1 MGALFGVWQYSIMSD
16 MSELTPIMKQ
26 YMKIKEKHLDAILL
40 FRLGDFYEMFG
51 EDARVASSILQ
62 IALTTRE
69 KGKEDPLPMCGLPY
83 FAAENYIN
91 KLIKAGYKVA
101 ICEQVGDPKTSKGIV
116 DREVVQVVTPGT
128 HTPEHPKENNY
139 IMSVFPS
146 GEGHGIAVADVS
158 TGEFIIYETTRPL
171 DDEVT
176 RYSPSEVILPESL
189 MEDIHYSELFTG
201 FYVSTLADWS
211 FDHADAYRTLLHHFR
226 VSSLEG
232 FGCEGLT
239 GAISAGGG
247 LLAYLEGASKE
258 LVRFRSISSPSQKA
272 YMFLDAPTQKNLEL
286 VRNLKDGS
294 LEGSLLW
301 ALDETLTPMG
311 GRFLRGSVLRPLI
324 DIAEI
329 RKRHGAIKYMVEDYE
344 LIDMLRS
351 RLRHVQDLER
361 LSQKIENGNANARD
375 LNAVMNTASL
385 LPKVSKALR
394 SCHDEHLKTLS
405 EGISDFQELENLISR
420 SIMDQP
426 PLSLKEG
433 GIIRKGFNS
442 EVDEL
447 RDLSLNAKDFIASI
461 EAEERKKTG
470 ITTLKVGYNR
480 IHGYFIE
487 VTKSN
492 LDLVPEHYTRKQTL
506 VGGERYIIPELK
518 EYESKVL
525 GAEEKLKALE
535 SKVFREVLEEAA
547 QFAPALTMAAE
558 TLAETDFLVSLSVVA
573 KRNNYVMPTMRED
586 HTIDIVN
593 GRHPVIE
600 KMQLGEKFIPND
612 TSMDGEGHRLMI
624 LTGPNMA
631 GKSTYMRQV
640 ALICLIAQV
649 GGFVPAE
656 EATIGVVD
664 RIFTRIG
671 ASDYLTRGQSTFMV
685 EMVETANILNNATEQ
700 SLILLD
706 EVGRGTS
713 TFDGISIAWA
723 TAEFITR
730 EIRARTLFA
739 THYNELTDLPHKLDG
754 IKNYNIV
761 VKEWGDEIIF
771 LRKIE
776 EGPADKSYGIQ
787 VARLAGLPEAVV
799 EKSRE
804 VLKTLEKQHMG
815 SPQMDYN
822 QLDLFAAGR
831 ETVFNELMALDPYSL
846 APDELVRKIRDLQR
860 KGRMGL

>member
-1 MGALFGVWQYSIMSD
+1 
-16 MSELTPIMKQ
+16 MKQ
-26 YMKIKEKHLDAILL
+26 YMRIKEQHSDAILL

-51 EDARVASSILQ
+51 EDAKIASSILQ

-69 KGKEDPLPMCGLPY
+69 KGKDDPMPMCGLPY
-83 FAAENYIN
+83 FASENYID

-101 ICEQVGDPKTSKGIV
+101 ICEQVGDPKLTKGIV

-139 IMSVFPS
+139 IMAVVPA
-146 GEGHGIAVADVS
+146 GEGHGVAVADVS
-158 TGEFIIYETTRPL
+158 TGEFIMYETTRPL
-171 DDEVT
+171 EDEVT
-176 RYSPSEVILPESL
+176 RYSPSEVILPEGL
-189 MEDIHYSELFTG
+189 MEDIHYSELFTDH
-201 FYVSTLADWS
+201 YVSTLEGWL
-211 FDHADAYRTLLHHFR
+211 FDYTDAYRSLLNHFG
-226 VSSLEG
+226 VASLEG
-232 FGCEGLT
+232 YGCEGLN

-247 LLAYLEGASKE
+247 LLAYLERAAKDK
-258 LVRFRSISSPSQKA
+258 VRFRRISSPNQRE

-294 LEGSLLW
+294 VEGSLLW
-301 ALDETLTPMG
+301 AMDETLTPMG
-311 GRFLRGSVLRPLI
+311 GRFLRGSILRPLV
-324 DIAEI
+324 DMDRI
-329 RKRHGAIKYMVEDYE
+329 RLRHSAIKYMVEDYE
-344 LIDMLRS
+344 LIEVLRGK
-351 RLRHVQDLER
+351 LRHVQDLER
-361 LSQKIENGNANARD
+361 LSQRVANGNANARD
-375 LNAVMNTASL
+375 LNAVQITISL
-385 LPKVSKALR
+385 LPKVKKALN
-394 SCHDEHLKTLS
+394 SCHNGHLKSLA
-405 EGISDFQELENLISR
+405 GKIADLGALDELITR
-420 SIMDQP
+420 SIVDQP
-426 PLSLKEG
+426 PLALKEG
-433 GIIRKGFNS
+433 GLIREGYNT

-447 RDLSLNAKDFIASI
+447 RDLSLNAKDFITGI

-470 ITTLKVGYNR
+470 IATLKVGYNR

-535 SKVFREVLEEAA
+535 YKVFGDVLKEAGEFSLELNEA
-547 QFAPALTMAAE
+547 GEA
-558 TLAETDFLVSLSVVA
+558 LAESDFLVSLSVVA
-573 KRNNYVMPTMRED
+573 KRNNYAMPTLLDD
-586 HTIDIVN
+586 HTIEIVN

-612 TSMDGEGHRLMI
+612 TSMDGKTHRLMI

-640 ALICLIAQV
+640 ALICLLAQA

-656 EATIGVVD
+656 SAAIGVVD

-685 EMVETANILNNATEQ
+685 EMVETANILNNATDQ

-723 TAEFITR
+723 TAEFIAKA
-730 EIRARTLFA
+730 IRARTLFA
-739 THYNELTDLPHKLDG
+739 THYNELTDLSRKLDG

-787 VARLAGLPEAVV
+787 VARLAGLPEEVV
-799 EKSRE
+799 DKSKD
-804 VLKTLEKQHMG
+804 VLKTLEKQHLG
-815 SPQMDYN
+815 APQMNYN
-822 QLDLFAAGR
+822 QLDLFSAGR
-831 ETVFNELMALDPYSL
+831 EAVFNELMALDAHSL
-846 APDELVRKIRDLQR
+846 SPEELVRHIRDLQR
-860 KGRMGL
+860 KGRVGS